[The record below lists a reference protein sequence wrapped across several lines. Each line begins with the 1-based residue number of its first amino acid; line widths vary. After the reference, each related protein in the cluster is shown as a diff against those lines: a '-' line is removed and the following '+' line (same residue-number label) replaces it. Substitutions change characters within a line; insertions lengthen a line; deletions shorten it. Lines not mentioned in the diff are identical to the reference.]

1 MKLFVTV
8 IFLCLIS
15 PFTLGADTVVIYPK
29 PQSEKDIRTNDLIAL
44 LKHSLE
50 ITKETHGPYRL
61 QTSDSVMTE
70 SRQLAALR
78 QGQGINIVW
87 SSTSK
92 ALEKKLLPI
101 RIPLRKGLLGYRI
114 SLIDKANQ
122 ESIDKIKTLADL
134 KSISIGQGRGWG
146 DVDIYKT
153 NDIEVQQ
160 APYNSLFK
168 MVANNRF
175 DLFPRGINEIFDEH
189 NAQAKVTPN
198 LAIEKNLMIVYAW
211 PYYFFTNPKDK
222 AIADRIE
229 YGLRKMIADGSFNKI
244 FLRYHGN
251 SIKQAN
257 VHQRRII
264 RINNNLLPTTVPLD
278 DKSLWFDP
286 LKDL

>member
-1 MKLFVTV
+1 MKA
-8 IFLCLIS
+8 
-15 PFTLGADTVVIYPK
+15 FTLFILLPLIWTNTLSADTVVIYPK
-29 PQSEKDIRTNDLIAL
+29 PQSELDVRTNDLIAL

-50 ITKETHGPYRL
+50 ITKETHGPYQL
-61 QTSDSVMTE
+61 QASDSVMTE
-70 SRQLAALR
+70 SRQLAALH
-78 QGQGINIVW
+78 QNQGINIVW

-114 SLIDKANQ
+114 SLINKANQ
-122 ESIDKIKTLADL
+122 ENIDEIKTLADL
-134 KSISIGQGRGWG
+134 KSFSIGQGRGWG
-146 DVDIYKT
+146 DVGIYKA
-153 NDIEVQQ
+153 NGIEVQQ

-175 DLFPRGINEIFDEH
+175 ELFPRGINEVFAEH
-189 NAQAKVTPN
+189 NAQKKVTPN

-211 PYYFFTNPKDK
+211 PYYFFTNKIDRI
-222 AIADRIE
+222 IAERIE
-229 YGLRKMIADGSFNKI
+229 YGLRKMIADGSFDKI
-244 FLRYHGN
+244 FLRYHGS

-264 RINNNLLPTTVPLD
+264 RIKNDLLPSTTPLD

-286 LKDL
+286 LAEL